1 MLLGFWRGQRL
12 GTLEQGL
19 KPGGK
24 YDMATLELREVIGV
38 PSKMVRRL
46 TNEAVAL
53 NMALGDP
60 TKVVQKCQKLRLP
73 RKLFRSGIQK
83 QGR

>member
-1 MLLGFWRGQRL
+1 MLLGFWRGQRF

-19 KPGGK
+19 KPGVK
-24 YDMATLELREVIGV
+24 YEMATLELREVIGV

-60 TKVVQKCQKLRLP
+60 TKVVQNAK
-73 RKLFRSGIQK
+73 S
-83 QGR
+83 

>member
-1 MLLGFWRGQRL
+1 
-12 GTLEQGL
+12 
-19 KPGGK
+19 
-24 YDMATLELREVIGV
+24 MATLELREVIGV

-60 TKVVQKCQKLRLP
+60 TKVVQNAK
-73 RKLFRSGIQK
+73 G
-83 QGR
+83 

>member
-19 KPGGK
+19 KPGRK
-24 YDMATLELREVIGV
+24 YEMATLEFREVIGV

-53 NMALGDP
+53 HMALGDP
-60 TKVVQKCQKLRLP
+60 TKVVQNAK
-73 RKLFRSGIQK
+73 S
-83 QGR
+83 

>member
-19 KPGGK
+19 KPGRK
-24 YDMATLELREVIGV
+24 YEMATLELREVIGV

-53 NMALGDP
+53 NMALGAP
-60 TKVVQKCQKLRLP
+60 TKVAQNAK
-73 RKLFRSGIQK
+73 S
-83 QGR
+83 